1 MTWTQEWLELDPT
14 VCSVARTVAL
24 VGDKWTFLLLRE
36 VNNGVRR
43 FEPLQRRLGAPR
55 AVLAARL
62 AHLVDAGLLER
73 APYRE
78 AGQRTRFEYRLTQRG
93 ADLRPV
99 LVALMQYGD
108 QHLAEDAGPPVELRH
123 RGCGADVHL
132 ALVCADGH
140 VLSGRDDLAPRPGSW
155 QLVLL
160 WGVLVGVGT
169 GSMALDLCGH
179 GRDQVVSHLPRPGH
193 WRPYRG

>member
-1 MTWTQEWLELDPT
+1 MTWTQEWLQLDPT

-62 AHLVDAGLLER
+62 AHLGDAGLLER

-108 QHLAEDAGPPVELRH
+108 QHLAEDCLLYTSDA
-123 RGCGADVHL
+123 ADEEDSVDL
-132 ALVCADGH
+132 G
-140 VLSGRDDLAPRPGSW
+140 GRRIIKKKNRTISY
-155 QLVLL
+155 
-160 WGVLVGVGT
+160 T
-169 GSMALDLCGH
+169 H
-179 GRDQVVSHLPRPGH
+179 
-193 WRPYRG
+193 

>member
-62 AHLVDAGLLER
+62 AHLVEAGLLER

-78 AGQRTRFEYRLTQRG
+78 AGQRTRFEYRLTQR
-93 ADLRPV
+93 
-99 LVALMQYGD
+99 
-108 QHLAEDAGPPVELRH
+108 
-123 RGCGADVHL
+123 
-132 ALVCADGH
+132 
-140 VLSGRDDLAPRPGSW
+140 LSLIHISEPTRLG
-155 QLVLL
+155 
-160 WGVLVGVGT
+160 
-169 GSMALDLCGH
+169 
-179 GRDQVVSHLPRPGH
+179 
-193 WRPYRG
+193 

>member
-1 MTWTQEWLELDPT
+1 MTCTQEWLQLDPT

-36 VNNGVRR
+36 GNQGVRR
-43 FEPLQRRLGAPR
+43 FEPLQR
-55 AVLAARL
+55 RL

-108 QHLAEDAGPPVELRH
+108 Q
-123 RGCGADVHL
+123 
-132 ALVCADGH
+132 
-140 VLSGRDDLAPRPGSW
+140 
-155 QLVLL
+155 Q
-160 WGVLVGVGT
+160 
-169 GSMALDLCGH
+169 
-179 GRDQVVSHLPRPGH
+179 
-193 WRPYRG
+193 

>member
-78 AGQRTRFEYRLTQRG
+78 AGQRTRFEYRPTQRG

-132 ALVCADGH
+132 ALVCANAH
-140 VLSGRDDLAPRPGSW
+140 VLSGRDDLAPRPGSGARW
-155 QLVLL
+155 LA
-160 WGVLVGVGT
+160 
-169 GSMALDLCGH
+169 S
-179 GRDQVVSHLPRPGH
+179 
-193 WRPYRG
+193 